1 MFALRKNHKKVSSGR
16 RGDQQQALQL
26 ALTSGMPSS
35 LSASPF
41 PVPPQ
46 AVAMQA
52 RVLLRGR
59 GRIWNSACQ
68 RQSGAEPRKPS
79 STGLLPASPRRR
91 AKRAGGIVSRAAQMR
106 WRHRLAQSSQ
116 ARPSGHEEDDRV
128 AAPLQDL
135 PALGDTDEQKP
146 HVRTILPPSPR
157 PRPRPQA
164 RPKPRPRPRPRP
176 RLKASPKPKAARVV
190 GTRSCTSGP
199 RRVAGRS
206 TTACVTAASATGT
219 STALM
224 ASSSALEGKLMLQGF
239 RDSREPNCFLVGVMR
254 DPHALHHAAAGF
266 PGCDVKRA
274 ALCQVFHWAIYT

>member
-1 MFALRKNHKKVSSGR
+1 MVDVCALRKNHKKVSSGR

-35 LSASPF
+35 SSASPF

-52 RVLLRGR
+52 MCNMLQGFMQYAGTQSASSGQGPNMEFSLPAPKRGR
-59 GRIWNSACQ
+59 APKAILDRSLAGEP
-68 RQSGAEPRKPS
+68 AEES
-79 STGLLPASPRRR
+79 QESRRD
-91 AKRAGGIVSRAAQMR
+91 SQ
-106 WRHRLAQSSQ
+106 QSSADALETPS
-116 ARPSGHEEDDRV
+116 AR
-128 AAPLQDL
+128 LQ
-135 PALGDTDEQKP
+135 
-146 HVRTILPPSPR
+146 S
-157 PRPRPQA
+157 QA

-224 ASSSALEGKLMLQGF
+224 ASSSALEGKLMLQGL

-254 DPHALHHAAAGF
+254 DPHALHH
-266 PGCDVKRA
+266 DVKRA